1 MKVKINKFAVLGAFA
16 VAAMLFSGAA
26 ALADD
31 ADQSTRLTFS
41 GPVEIPGIA
50 LPAGTYLFKV
60 DPDNQNVVLV
70 FNADGTR
77 LYTTIQTIAAQR
89 EKPTAD
95 PVVTLAQQSDGNPEV
110 LVKWFYP
117 GRNFGHEFVYSQHEE
132 QQLAQARQH
141 TIDAGSTPV
150 SGD

>member
-1 MKVKINKFAVLGAFA
+1 MKVKINKFAVLIAFA
-16 VAAMLFSGAA
+16 VASTLFSGAA

-31 ADQSTRLTFS
+31 ANQSTRLTFS

-60 DPDNQNVVLV
+60 DPDNLNVVRV

-77 LYTTIQTIAAQR
+77 LYTTIQTIAAER
-89 EKPTAD
+89 EKPTGD
-95 PVVTLAQQSDGNPEV
+95 TVVTLAQQSNGNPEV

-117 GRNFGHEFVYSQHEE
+117 GRNFGHEFVYSKHEE
-132 QQLAQARQH
+132 QELAQNRQQ
-141 TIDAGSTPV
+141 TINVGATAA